1 MLLCGG
7 ADGVFGGEV
16 QTHGNDYPL
25 QGYLEAF
32 VFSFVPKKG
41 VEEEEMSRLEC
52 LVAELMR
59 CNLMSHDAW
68 LHAMIA
74 NGAFLPAPAKVFIN
88 VCVCVCVCLCMHAC
102 MCVCVCVCVR
112 VSVSLSLS
120 LSLSLCNGQV

>member
-7 ADGVFGGEV
+7 ADGVLGGEV

-32 VFSFVPKKG
+32 VFSFVPKEG
-41 VEEEEMSRLEC
+41 VEEAEMSRLEC

-68 LHAMIA
+68 LHSMIA
-74 NGAFLPAPAKVFIN
+74 NGAFLPAPAKVFVN
-88 VCVCVCVCLCMHAC
+88 VSVCVCVCVCATDRC
-102 MCVCVCVCVR
+102 
-112 VSVSLSLS
+112 SW
-120 LSLSLCNGQV
+120 Q